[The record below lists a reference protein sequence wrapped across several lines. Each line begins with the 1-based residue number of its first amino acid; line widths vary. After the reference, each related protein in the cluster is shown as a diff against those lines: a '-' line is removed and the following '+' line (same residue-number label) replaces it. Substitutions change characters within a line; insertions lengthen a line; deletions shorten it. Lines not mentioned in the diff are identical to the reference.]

1 MTSRRATKRL
11 RRAGVARATQSL
23 AAPPSLDVTERERAV
38 LEDMRRE
45 SSFPDGQSQ
54 LFTLPGCDRP
64 EHRQHIQSLMLAV
77 AMGHPSCGTGFYRM
91 RCGCALLIHGKLSM
105 ERL

>member
-1 MTSRRATKRL
+1 MRRAGAARATK
-11 RRAGVARATQSL
+11 SL
-23 AAPPSLDVTERERAV
+23 AVPPPSVVSDVTEEERAV
-38 LEDMRRE
+38 LEEMRRE
-45 SSFPDGQSQ
+45 SWFPDDQSQ

-64 EHRQHIQSLMLAV
+64 EHRRHIQSLMLAA
-77 AMGHPSCGTGFYRM
+77 AMGQPSTGTGFYRM